1 MAKICNS
8 IEEVYE
14 KTTKN
19 LVENVVD
26 GYNGTVFAYGATGSG
41 KTHTM
46 VGVDDDPGIMVRAL
60 EDLFKEVDLKN
71 KMHNV
76 SMSYLEIYNENIRD
90 LLNPSTAQLELRED
104 AKGNHQVAGL
114 SEVEICS
121 SEEVMSLLMRG
132 NKRRTQES
140 TGANKTSS
148 RSHAVLMVQVKKRSP
163 AHSHQQTLRTGRLY
177 MVDLAGSER
186 AAQTQNTGKR
196 LLEGAHINKSL
207 LALGNCI
214 NALAERNTRYVNFRD
229 SKLTRI
235 LKEPLAGN
243 CRTVMVGHIS
253 PSHYHF
259 EESRNTLAYADR
271 AKNITTKLRS
281 NVSDVSYHVAQYQTI
296 INELRQ
302 EIETLHHKISVSK
315 NLQNSDDK
323 RDDESKDEKKLTDV
337 EMKQVK
343 KQLISSFNAQMDVR
357 RRMMEIDNHLLA
369 QSIEFDKLG
378 MIISEW
384 ETEKAVSALENDK
397 EDDSNGADIDKN
409 DLKNE
414 MPEHVFHAWEELQ
427 FLKGQHERY
436 LEMRQDCENDY
447 QSCKNKTL
455 SVTESLSEKAS
466 SREQRELLHLLTRVY
481 ELEIEKLEMQSAQLS
496 REHELR
502 CRDLMILRY
511 DRQRQLCDEIIT
523 KQRILIDALATGE
536 KSKNANARKEL
547 NELYRIYQQEINDL
561 NNGRHSDLDG
571 LSLYDSLYRPTSSG
585 LRPLGSSGS
594 MLELHQLESSKSPD
608 SRTSRIQNPL
618 PPIGAQGQNS
628 RFSNSS
634 SNSSTSVTDRS
645 YRSSSITSPLEFVP
659 YSNTSSNGGSSD
671 SSDPTREKLKKVE
684 EFEEPLRK
692 RFGIL
697 PPTSGETDVL
707 GLRRGRGTS
716 SDSEV
721 LIYNKI
727 GGKEV
732 GNQNGKK
739 MYQQGRRQEI
749 AEVRRNKN
757 WSNSCPNEYYPAT
770 ETTCLLLAQP
780 TSMIPKE
787 AFCDQK
793 GGELFGRPLTEDLQA
808 GLAKM
813 LKEIS
818 EDWMPPKAYVGL
830 ERTSRMELGK
840 DDDTWIFVD
849 ESEPFLQSN
858 FSSWFS
864 EPDSGDDCAV
874 GRYFRF
880 WFIYVP
886 FPACESSSSVYTNFD
901 GYCLVLVKDLKSYDH
916 AADGCAEGHLMWM
929 KNSSC
934 IEQITQT
941 FYNSKYF
948 GGVYIGLKNED
959 GKWIYNNGEK
969 EHNVHSAYDDHEF
982 ECGVVR
988 LQGDMSL
995 KIYSHP
1001 CFEERLWFLCEIIMD
1016 SGMLKGKNN

>member
-1 MAKICNS
+1 MPNNKPTKAENSKVQQLTVVVRIRPLFDHEREKGAIKIARKADERMVLLQDPTAGDPVDILRAKRAQEKKYVFDRTFDEKS
-8 IEEVYE
+8 SQEEVYK
-14 KTTKN
+14 KTTKK

-60 EDLFKEVDLKN
+60 QDLFKEVDLKN
-71 KMHNV
+71 KMYDV
-76 SMSYLEIYNENIRD
+76 SMSYMEIYNENIRD

-163 AHSHQQTLRTGRLY
+163 AHNHQQTMRTGRLY

-296 INELRQ
+296 ISELRQ
-302 EIETLHHKISVSK
+302 EIETLHHKIRNSK
-315 NLQNSDDK
+315 NSHNSNEK
-323 RDDESKDEKKLTDV
+323 TDESKDEKKLTDV

-343 KQLISSFNAQMDVR
+343 KQLIGSFNSQMDVR

-384 ETEKAVSALENDK
+384 ETEKAVSALESNK
-397 EDDSNGADIDKN
+397 EDDSNGADIDKD

-427 FLKGQHERY
+427 FLKGQNERY

-536 KSKNANARKEL
+536 KSKNVNARREL

-561 NNGRHSDLDG
+561 NNGRHSDLG
-571 LSLYDSLYRPTSSG
+571 QFSLYDSLYRPTSSG

-608 SRTSRIQNPL
+608 SRTSRGQNPL
-618 PPIGAQGQNS
+618 PPIVSQG
-628 RFSNSS
+628 
-634 SNSSTSVTDRS
+634 
-645 YRSSSITSPLEFVP
+645 
-659 YSNTSSNGGSSD
+659 
-671 SSDPTREKLKKVE
+671 
-684 EFEEPLRK
+684 
-692 RFGIL
+692 
-697 PPTSGETDVL
+697 
-707 GLRRGRGTS
+707 
-716 SDSEV
+716 
-721 LIYNKI
+721 
-727 GGKEV
+727 
-732 GNQNGKK
+732 
-739 MYQQGRRQEI
+739 
-749 AEVRRNKN
+749 
-757 WSNSCPNEYYPAT
+757 
-770 ETTCLLLAQP
+770 
-780 TSMIPKE
+780 
-787 AFCDQK
+787 
-793 GGELFGRPLTEDLQA
+793 
-808 GLAKM
+808 
-813 LKEIS
+813 
-818 EDWMPPKAYVGL
+818 
-830 ERTSRMELGK
+830 
-840 DDDTWIFVD
+840 
-849 ESEPFLQSN
+849 
-858 FSSWFS
+858 
-864 EPDSGDDCAV
+864 
-874 GRYFRF
+874 
-880 WFIYVP
+880 
-886 FPACESSSSVYTNFD
+886 
-901 GYCLVLVKDLKSYDH
+901 
-916 AADGCAEGHLMWM
+916 
-929 KNSSC
+929 
-934 IEQITQT
+934 
-941 FYNSKYF
+941 
-948 GGVYIGLKNED
+948 
-959 GKWIYNNGEK
+959 
-969 EHNVHSAYDDHEF
+969 
-982 ECGVVR
+982 
-988 LQGDMSL
+988 
-995 KIYSHP
+995 
-1001 CFEERLWFLCEIIMD
+1001 
-1016 SGMLKGKNN
+1016 

>member
-1 MAKICNS
+1 MPNNKQAKSDHSKVQQLTVVVRIRPLFEHEKEKGAVKIARKADNKMVLLQDPTAGDPVDILRAKRAQEKKYIFDWAFDEHS
-8 IEEVYE
+8 SQEEVYE

-19 LVENVVD
+19 LVENVVE

-46 VGVDDDPGIMVRAL
+46 VGIDDHPGIMVRAL
-60 EDLFKEVDLKN
+60 KDLFKEVDMKN
-71 KMHNV
+71 KMYDV

-114 SEVEICS
+114 SEVEIFS

-163 AHSHQQTLRTGRLY
+163 AHSHEQTMRTGRLY

-271 AKNITTKLRS
+271 AKNITTKLKS

-302 EIETLHHKISVSK
+302 EIETLHHKIHASK
-315 NLQNSDDK
+315 KIHTSDEK
-323 RDDESKDEKKLTDV
+323 RDESKDEKKLTDE
-337 EMKQVK
+337 EMKQIK
-343 KQLISSFNAQMDVR
+343 KQLISSFNSQMDVR

-369 QSIEFDKLG
+369 QNIEFDKLG
-378 MIISEW
+378 MIIGEW
-384 ETEKAVSALENDK
+384 ETEKAVSALENGK
-397 EDDSNGADIDKN
+397 EDQSNEIDANKN
-409 DLKNE
+409 DPKSD
-414 MPEHVFHAWEELQ
+414 MPEHVFHAWEESQ

-447 QSCKNKTL
+447 QNCKDKTH
-455 SVTESLSEKAS
+455 SVTESLSVKAS

-547 NELYRIYQQEINDL
+547 NELYRIYQQEIQEL
-561 NNGRHSDLDG
+561 NSGRHSDLG
-571 LSLYDSLYRPTSSG
+571 QLSLYDSLYRPTSSG

-594 MLELHQLESSKSPD
+594 MLELHQLESSKSSD
-608 SRTSRIQNPL
+608 SRTSRAPNPL
-618 PPIGAQGQNS
+618 PPIGTQGENNDGDKRLFLRRKRQPYRRGSDDDSIGTPHLPPISNNPLDPRNRRANS

-634 SNSSTSVTDRS
+634 SNSSTSVTDR
-645 YRSSSITSPLEFVP
+645 RSLSINSPLDFTA
-659 YSNTSSNGGSSD
+659 YSNASSHGGSSD
-671 SSDPTREKLKKVE
+671 SSDYREKLKKVD
-684 EFEEPLRK
+684 EFEEPLKK

-697 PPTSGETDVL
+697 PS
-707 GLRRGRGTS
+707 LRVRKGRGTS

-721 LIYNKI
+721 LIYNKN
-727 GGKEV
+727 ER
-732 GNQNGKK
+732 NGAGFHNNKTY
-739 MYQQGRRQEI
+739 YQQGRRQEV
-749 AEVRRNKN
+749 AEVRRNKQ
-757 WSNSCPNEYYPAT
+757 W
-770 ETTCLLLAQP
+770 
-780 TSMIPKE
+780 
-787 AFCDQK
+787 
-793 GGELFGRPLTEDLQA
+793 
-808 GLAKM
+808 
-813 LKEIS
+813 
-818 EDWMPPKAYVGL
+818 
-830 ERTSRMELGK
+830 
-840 DDDTWIFVD
+840 
-849 ESEPFLQSN
+849 
-858 FSSWFS
+858 
-864 EPDSGDDCAV
+864 
-874 GRYFRF
+874 
-880 WFIYVP
+880 
-886 FPACESSSSVYTNFD
+886 
-901 GYCLVLVKDLKSYDH
+901 
-916 AADGCAEGHLMWM
+916 
-929 KNSSC
+929 
-934 IEQITQT
+934 
-941 FYNSKYF
+941 
-948 GGVYIGLKNED
+948 
-959 GKWIYNNGEK
+959 NNGK
-969 EHNVHSAYDDHEF
+969 AFGY
-982 ECGVVR
+982 
-988 LQGDMSL
+988 
-995 KIYSHP
+995 
-1001 CFEERLWFLCEIIMD
+1001 
-1016 SGMLKGKNN
+1016 